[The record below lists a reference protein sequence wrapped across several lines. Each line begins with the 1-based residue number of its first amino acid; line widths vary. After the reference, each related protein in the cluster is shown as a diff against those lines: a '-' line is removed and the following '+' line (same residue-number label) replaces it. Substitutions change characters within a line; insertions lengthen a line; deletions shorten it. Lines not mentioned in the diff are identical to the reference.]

1 MERILYLDIKKKPSF
16 TLDFF
21 AHFLRTDIDKAETR
35 HYPMGAKGIKKSSLA
50 FSMKSPYLFRTRE
63 HIYSIFMPSILYT
76 QHYIEIKEKPSI

>member
-50 FSMKSPYLFRTRE
+50 FSMKSPYLFRTPVLLTNLFL
-63 HIYSIFMPSILYT
+63 S
-76 QHYIEIKEKPSI
+76 